1 MTRRMNRMDLFHV
14 SLCADVVGS
23 KPGNGYR
30 RCAMRQTQILRRP
43 RRSARLDE
51 LSVPAIPAP
60 MDTSAASSLVETID
74 ALVED

>member
-1 MTRRMNRMDLFHV
+1 MNRLDLFCV

-23 KPGNGYR
+23 KAGNGYR

-43 RRSARLDE
+43 RRSARLDD
-51 LSVPAIPAP
+51 LTPTAIPAA
-60 MDTSAASSLVETID
+60 MDTSAAAALVETID